1 VRINPA
7 HKHQTIRDW
16 GEEPTHHVTYILG
29 KHPIGMHSADYK
41 KTFHEGLGVDH
52 EEWLKAK
59 KQQENQ
65 K

>member
-1 VRINPA
+1 M
-7 HKHQTIRDW
+7 IRSNRSDL
-16 GEEPTHHVTYILG
+16 TLVLIL
-29 KHPIGMHSADYK
+29 KKSGMHSADYK